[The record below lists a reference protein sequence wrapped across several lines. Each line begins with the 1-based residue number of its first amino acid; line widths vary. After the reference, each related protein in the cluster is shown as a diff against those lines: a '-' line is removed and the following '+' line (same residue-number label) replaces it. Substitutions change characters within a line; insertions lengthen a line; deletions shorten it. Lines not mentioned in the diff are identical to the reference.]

1 MDLPL
6 FTLYL
11 YENFN
16 LLNVS
21 SEKQVIVD
29 LRTLFSVDPV
39 KYPDI
44 LLFNKLER
52 VIVRDF
58 DHIYIN
64 LLQVTSGKHRA

>member
-11 YENFN
+11 NENFN
-16 LLNVS
+16 LLNVA
-21 SEKQVIVD
+21 SEKQVMVD

>member
-1 MDLPL
+1 VDLPL

-11 YENFN
+11 NENFN

-21 SEKQVIVD
+21 SEKQVMVD

-64 LLQVTSGKHRA
+64 LLQETSGKHRA

>member
-1 MDLPL
+1 VDLPL

-11 YENFN
+11 NENFN
-16 LLNVS
+16 LLNVA
-21 SEKQVIVD
+21 SEKQVMAD

>member
-11 YENFN
+11 NENFN
-16 LLNVS
+16 LLNVA
-21 SEKQVIVD
+21 SEKQVMAD